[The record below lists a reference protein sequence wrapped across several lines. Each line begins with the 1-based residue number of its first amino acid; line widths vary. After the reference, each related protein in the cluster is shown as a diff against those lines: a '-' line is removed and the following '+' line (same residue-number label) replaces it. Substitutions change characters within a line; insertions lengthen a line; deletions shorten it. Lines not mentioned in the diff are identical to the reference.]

1 MASLKIYIPKGFT
14 LLEAVM
20 VLAIVAAV
28 GTFALGMS
36 FDDYR
41 GDSARTER
49 ATLVAVLERAR
60 SQAMSNTCL
69 GTGCTEGQPHGVHFT
84 PNSYILFQGPHFTTD
99 DEANEQIAHV
109 TKSIIVTGGDVVF
122 SQLSATTTPEVITIT
137 DPTGRTLTVTV
148 GSEGQ
153 IF

>member
-1 MASLKIYIPKGFT
+1 MQRGFT

-60 SQAMSNTCL
+60 SQAMSNTCR

-84 PNSYILFQGPHFTTD
+84 PDAYVLYQGPHFTTG
-99 DEANEQIAHV
+99 DEANEQIDHV
-109 TKSIIVTGGDVVF
+109 TKSTTISGEDVLF
-122 SQLSATTTPEVITIT
+122 APLSATTTPEVITIT
-137 DPTGRTLTVTV
+137 DSTGRTLTVTV

-153 IF
+153 IISE